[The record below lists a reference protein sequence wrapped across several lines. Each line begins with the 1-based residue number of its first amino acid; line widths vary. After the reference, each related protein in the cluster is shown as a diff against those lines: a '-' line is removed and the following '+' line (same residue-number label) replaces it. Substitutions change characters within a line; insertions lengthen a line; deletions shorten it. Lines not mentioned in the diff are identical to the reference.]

1 MSDCPVPN
9 GRAACHKLRNKEKQ
23 MQNTVTIQGT
33 IKNIREYTGSR
44 GTLLTGWLNQR
55 DVSRFSNDDAD
66 RIVYVAGINIIAK
79 DDNVIKNLRGLDLSR
94 QGAEET
100 TVVTLTGRLVTHF
113 DRRQNVEESARRAPQ
128 LQLEVYEIAMD

>member
-1 MSDCPVPN
+1 
-9 GRAACHKLRNKEKQ
+9 

-33 IKNIREYTGSR
+33 LKNIREYTGTR

-79 DDNVIKNLRGLDLSR
+79 DDNVVKNLRGLDISR

-100 TVVTLTGRLVTHF
+100 TLVTLTGRLVTHF
-113 DRRQNVEESARRAPQ
+113 DRRQNVAESARRAPQ
-128 LQLEVYEIAMD
+128 LQLEVYEISVD